1 MNDYKK
7 LAPMQRYEAW
17 VLNKLATGNK
27 VKHNFDY
34 DPLEYEYET
43 NEVLSGKR
51 AKYVISQLIEARA
64 ITQTSNYWTAGVD
77 FEEYVTKFN
86 NKYGNVIAEL
96 TNVVYTDE
104 VLKKIEYESG
114 WNDGYAFEMKLECST
129 PKVVLSRVIKY
140 TYGYRGS
147 KIYNYDKGFILG
159 QLEAIKELEV

>member
-104 VLKKIEYESG
+104 VLKK
-114 WNDGYAFEMKLECST
+114 LST
-129 PKVVLSRVIKY
+129 KVVGTTDTLSR
-140 TYGYRGS
+140 
-147 KIYNYDKGFILG
+147 
-159 QLEAIKELEV
+159 